1 MVYKWLSLNP
11 IRLFTMAL
19 SLSDCNDYALTK
31 GKLFEDDWSEPSCYA
46 DMDLP
51 MIFAESNKIAEQVMI
66 ALQPSIDAYDIARI
80 HKEPDLALWQAAVVA
95 FDGKINIPVKK
106 TIRCY
111 NMCKDYQR
119 ILILCSSARYEVY
132 KHYVAE
138 KMQFVLFYVK
148 HHILSRK
155 TISDNLGRVIEATFL
170 PHCHTI
176 KELLQQLDSDSAQM
190 DVKIGIWGPASLQQ
204 AWSMHT
210 TQQMLTIPI
219 LDGQPCIVHK
229 YEFEE
234 VPCLHVA
241 LK

>member
-1 MVYKWLSLNP
+1 MIYKWLSLNP

-19 SLSDCNDYALTK
+19 SLSDCNDYALTQEEY
-31 GKLFEDDWSEPSCYA
+31 LESDWSEPSCYA

-51 MIFAESNKIAEQVMI
+51 MILAESNKIAEQVMI

-80 HKEPDLALWQAAVVA
+80 QEEPDLALWQAAVVA
-95 FDGKINIPVKK
+95 FDGKMDIPLKK

-119 ILILCSSARYEVY
+119 ILILSSSARYEVY

-138 KMQFVLFYVK
+138 KAQFVLFYVK

-155 TISDNLGRVIEATFL
+155 TISDDLGRVIEATFL

-176 KELLQQLDSDSAQM
+176 KELLQQLDVTQM
-190 DVKIGIWGPASLQQ
+190 DVEIGIWGPAPLQQ
-204 AWSMHT
+204 AWSMHPME
-210 TQQMLTIPI
+210 QMLTFPI

-229 YEFEE
+229 YEFED